1 MKRYKYQALVR
12 LLPGDDG
19 EGSAPPVLPPGPS
32 RMVIKAEHRETH
44 ARKLF
49 SSLVTRDD
57 VLASWDSAA
66 GSLGSAVG
74 SLDGP
79 AGSRGR
85 AGPADRAAGSRDRA
99 AGSADRAAGS
109 ADRAAGSRAIS
120 VTVVVLGD
128 DASDYLGTG
137 ERFALWDGH
146 DLGFGVITR
155 RVFV

>member
-19 EGSAPPVLPPGPS
+19 AGDVPPALPPGPS

-57 VLASWDSAA
+57 VLVSWDSAA
-66 GSLGSAVG
+66 GSLGSAAR
-74 SLDGP
+74 SLDGH
-79 AGSRGR
+79 AGSPDRGT
-85 AGPADRAAGSRDRA
+85 GSRA
-99 AGSADRAAGS
+99 
-109 ADRAAGSRAIS
+109 AIS
-120 VTVVVLGD
+120 VTFVVLGD